1 VVTVTEAAEFLH
13 VHRSTLDR
21 MIKRGELPGAFR
33 VGGVWRFKLDEL
45 ERFTKT
51 NMTESKGG
59 SRRGRHLRKR
69 SE

>member
-1 VVTVTEAAEFLH
+1 
-13 VHRSTLDR
+13 

-51 NMTESKGG
+51 NMNESK
-59 SRRGRHLRKR
+59 
-69 SE
+69 